1 MSECI
6 LIRHAMTDW
15 NKRKVFR
22 GRAEIEVNRTGI
34 RQAEKTA
41 TLLAD
46 LPIEVIYSSPLKR
59 ALITAQILRRPHP
72 NVEIK
77 ESPGL
82 IDIDY
87 GEWQGKSEDEIE
99 NTKAYKD
106 WLTEPHKVKFPQG
119 ESLEDVRNRA
129 VPVFEEV
136 TKNYNLS
143 IIVSHRVVIKILL
156 LDVMGLPLS
165 SFWNVK
171 QDPCGI
177 TRIEFINNK
186 FIIQSLNE
194 THHLH
199 KPSRELK
206 EDF

>member
-6 LIRHAMTDW
+6 LVRHAQTDW

-22 GRAEIEVNRTGI
+22 GRAEIELNRTGI
-34 RQAEKTA
+34 RQAEKTS

-46 LPIEVIYSSPLKR
+46 LPVEVIYTSPLKR
-59 ALITAQILRRPHP
+59 ALVTAQILIRPHP
-72 NVEIK
+72 ELKIK
-77 ESPGL
+77 EASSL

-87 GEWQGKSEDEIE
+87 GEWQGNLEDEVK
-99 NTKAYKD
+99 NTQIYKD
-106 WLTEPHKVKFPQG
+106 WLTSPERVKFPGG
-119 ESLEDVRNRA
+119 ESLEDVKNR
-129 VPVFEEV
+129 VIPLFKEIVR
-136 TKNYNLS
+136 TCNLS
-143 IIVSHRVVIKILL
+143 IIVSHRVVIKVLL
-156 LDVMGLPLS
+156 LYIMGLPFS

-177 TRIEFINNK
+177 TRVEFIDNK

-194 THHLH
+194 THHLY

>member
-6 LIRHAMTDW
+6 LIRHAITDW
-15 NKRKVFR
+15 NKRKIFR
-22 GRAEIEVNRTGI
+22 GRAEIELNRTGI

-46 LPIEVIYSSPLKR
+46 LPVEVIYSSPLKR
-59 ALITAQILRRPHP
+59 ALVTAQILTRSHP
-72 NVEIK
+72 NVKIK

-87 GEWQGKSEDEIE
+87 GEWQGKSEEQIQ
-99 NTKAYKD
+99 NTQLYKD
-106 WLTEPHKVKFPQG
+106 WLTMPQLVKFPQG
-119 ESLEDVRNRA
+119 ESLEDVKNRA
-129 VPVFEEV
+129 IPVFEEV
-136 TKNYNLS
+136 VKTHNLS

-156 LDVMGLPLS
+156 LHTMGLPLS

-186 FIIQSLNE
+186 FIVQTLNE
-194 THHLH
+194 THHLYR
-199 KPSRELK
+199 PSRELK

>member
-6 LIRHAMTDW
+6 LIRHAQTDW

-22 GRAEIEVNRTGI
+22 GRAEVELNRTGI
-34 RQAEKTA
+34 RQAEKTS

-46 LPIEVIYSSPLKR
+46 LPVEIIYTSPLKR
-59 ALITAQILRRPHP
+59 ASVTAQILTRPHFDLKTK
-72 NVEIK
+72 EI
-77 ESPGL
+77 PAL

-87 GEWQGKSEDEIE
+87 GEWQKLSEEDVQ
-99 NTKAYKD
+99 NTQIYSD
-106 WLTEPHKVKFPQG
+106 WITKPDMVKFPGG
-119 ESLEDVRNRA
+119 ESLEDVKNR
-129 VPVFEEV
+129 VIPVFEEIV
-136 TKNYNLS
+136 RTHNLS
-143 IIVSHRVVIKILL
+143 IIVTHRVVIKVLL
-156 LDVMGLPLS
+156 LHVMGLSLS

-177 TRIEFINNK
+177 TRVEFINNK

-194 THHLH
+194 THHLY